1 MKYKVKCRIDFAD
14 GDYSIEDYDGEI
26 YITKDEAEAVVN
38 AARVM
43 YELDAWI
50 AEEEEGE

>member
-26 YITKDEAEAVVN
+26 YNTKEEAEAVVN
-38 AARVM
+38 AARVTR
-43 YELDAWI
+43 ELDAW
-50 AEEEEGE
+50 AVEEEGD